1 MGCCWLTA
9 WLWAIPLAVVCGA
22 LMAGRSVGGWLIRLA
37 FGLYWLYGDVMRFNW
52 YYIVLSPPKWLIL
65 PLVTIHLE
73 WGYCRAYLALR
84 IETLTT
90 KLIMTYKIGI
100 TCYDND
106 EMLFSVW
113 YLSNKQ
119 INFAS

>member
-1 MGCCWLTA
+1 MGGPACLACCMVGAGGFFGCCWLTA

-22 LMAGRSVGGWLIRLA
+22 LMAGCSVRGMVDWLG
-37 FGLYWLYGDVMRFNW
+37 FGYLWQEGAVLRFNW

-84 IETLTT
+84 IKTLTT
-90 KLIMTYKIGI
+90 KNKYDLQNWNYK
-100 TCYDND
+100 
-106 EMLFSVW
+106 L
-113 YLSNKQ
+113 
-119 INFAS
+119 